1 MIYDIWFESEIKLQ
15 FKRNLWYVTWKQ
27 NKITIRN
34 IIYDKVQLFWEDH
47 KNLRTLDHGC
57 DICLVNVKTMRKIV
71 QIFVAFSEK
80 LNFIW
85 FENEI
90 ECKID
95 IWRLPL

>member
-1 MIYDIWFESEIKLQ
+1 MALIFCFS
-15 FKRNLWYVTWKQ
+15 
-27 NKITIRN
+27 
-34 IIYDKVQLFWEDH
+34 KVQVFWEGH
-47 KNLRTLDHGC
+47 KNLRNLPRGF
-57 DICLVNVKTMRKIV
+57 DIYLVNVKTMRKIV